1 MNHYHRTYGQILS
14 DTFSSNVLH
23 SILSSPTD
31 TLQALNEA
39 LNDTKIQNIT
49 HSTKNKLKKFY
60 NGDFKINYGNDIELD
75 L

>member
-1 MNHYHRTYGQILS
+1 MDYYHRTYGQILS

-39 LNDTKIQNIT
+39 LDDAKIQNNT
-49 HSTKNKLKKFY
+49 QSTKNKLKKFY
-60 NGDFKINYGNDIELD
+60 NGDFKIN
-75 L
+75 

>member
-1 MNHYHRTYGQILS
+1 MNYCHRTYGQILS

-39 LNDTKIQNIT
+39 VDDAKIQNSIQC
-49 HSTKNKLKKFY
+49 TKNK
-60 NGDFKINYGNDIELD
+60 GNNTG
-75 L
+75 